1 MIVKD
6 WSKYENF
13 KKSEFDCKH
22 TGENLMQTELLDKLQ
37 QLRSVYGKPMTVS
50 SGYRHPTHP
59 IEKVKSAPGPHTTGL
74 AVDVAVQG
82 AEAHR
87 LLTLA
92 LQLGFTG
99 IGVQQKGG
107 GRFLHLDMVKS
118 SLRPTVWSY

>member
-6 WSKYENF
+6 WSKYKNF
-13 KKSEFDCKH
+13 TKQEFDCKH
-22 TGENLMQTELLDKLQ
+22 TGENLMQTELLEKLQ
-37 QLRSVYGKPMTVS
+37 ELRNAYGKPMTVS

-59 IEKVKSAPGPHTTGL
+59 VEKVKSAPGPHTTGL
-74 AVDVAVQG
+74 AVDIAVQG

-87 LLTLA
+87 VLTLA

-107 GRFLHLDMVKS
+107 GRFVHLDMVKS

>member
-6 WSKYENF
+6 WSKYKNF
-13 KKSEFDCKH
+13 TKQEFDCKH
-22 TGENLMQTELLDKLQ
+22 TGENLMQTELLEKLQ
-37 QLRSVYGKPMTVS
+37 ELRNAYGKPMTVS

-59 IEKVKSAPGPHTTGL
+59 VEKVKSAPGPHTTGL
-74 AVDVAVQG
+74 AVDIAVQG

-87 LLTLA
+87 VLTLA

-107 GRFLHLDMVKS
+107 GRFIHLDMVKS